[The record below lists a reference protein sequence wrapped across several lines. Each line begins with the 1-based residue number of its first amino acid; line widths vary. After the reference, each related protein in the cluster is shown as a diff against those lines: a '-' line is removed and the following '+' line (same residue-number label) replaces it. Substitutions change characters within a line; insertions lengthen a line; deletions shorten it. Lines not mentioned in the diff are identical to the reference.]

1 MAKSRASGS
10 AASRAKTKAKAK
22 AKPKATTRGS
32 RNRRPAAAQPLTVD
46 GAARG
51 VDGESSDADFFG
63 SDIESFG
70 TSLGSFP
77 PLSRTSS
84 DGNAFQ
90 DEEPMALSTPET
102 MQQILLSEHG
112 MGQGTP
118 NSSTPTQGTG
128 QQAGSD
134 TEYTLEALVSA
145 LPTPPMRNRSRAEG
159 RSEPPTRAVAKMLV
173 RAGDNRGLD
182 PVDCCSAFKKMQRE
196 PQQWLFEHSLAYA
209 SHSSNRNGLGCEGH
223 YDPPD
228 AALRH
233 GLEGSA
239 SPGFLSKS
247 PFSLNAGSRLILS
260 RGRDWAKLREIN
272 NVNWSRCEHRD
283 QERPLDEDLEEEIV
297 SPTRA
302 KRSRDSGWA
311 DEAELDT
318 PDERTNE
325 GAGEPASGSTERPML
340 VAAQSEALA
349 ATIDSSSS
357 PELIKDRKRAEWTTC
372 VDACKRSKSLL
383 TWHPIRNDTLAPG
396 IATIDASET
405 HWSEDKDYAND
416 NWHIISSGCSTRL
429 LMVKA
434 QQKSCCH
441 YLINIYQKVHDG
453 SKDGSALRGTVWDAL
468 QQAISTC
475 PTRHSLVIAG
485 DFNTGLQACAPYTG
499 SAIISKGNAADAPD
513 AHVLQRML
521 KQFDLRALNTFQPT
535 PGQTKGGAF
544 RQSQIDFI
552 IIRGRRTDSQAKC
565 TRTLVDA
572 DLGAWRGG
580 PKHWPVQASI
590 PAECYYASDMP
601 SRHNAA
607 KSINAKIKQG
617 QLHLGDPEG
626 FQQAIQQRLQS
637 LRGWDTQEIN
647 GILEEELHSRLVPVD
662 LRTEYDTPD
671 ATTPVKSLW
680 RCHRELKALQQVDNA
695 EAEIQRR
702 DLKIQFNQLQRQVRA
717 VSKLKRQAF
726 VEHCIQ
732 RATQAAQHGDI
743 REVYLQ
749 VNKIAPKVI
758 RRRPQLRDA
767 QGHIMSTLQETQALQ
782 RFWQEV
788 HVGQH
793 PRSPDPLLRYDL
805 PPQLLEDAL
814 ASLPQHKSLPDHYVP
829 GIAWKLA
836 ASSVAALAHRTILS
850 DWQMDRFWI
859 PPEWRH
865 AWLCFI
871 LKPNKSGRKA
881 EEYRP
886 IGLTDPVGKALLG
899 AISVQHRQ
907 ALYES
912 VAPFPQFAYMAN
924 RGVSQALMRAFQHL
938 HIARELVAQ
947 QRVTLQQRHAGAT
960 RCRLVG
966 AITVSLDMS
975 KAFDS
980 LEPKYMHQA
989 LELISCLP
997 SDVCRLIE
1005 HWHADVVY
1013 HFEHEKCQAHIR
1025 CGRGIRQGCKIAPRV
1040 WSLFTIL
1047 VMHEIGPD
1055 WCKQHS
1061 NWFADDALF
1070 QAVIRSEGELL
1081 QHIKAISKA
1090 LWVLQKLGMSI
1101 ASIAA
1106 SKSAVLLHLGGTTA
1120 GRVKAKIVQVHNQKQ
1135 QVLFQYED
1143 QQWRLPVVAQH
1154 DYLGATLS
1162 YTRME
1167 DLTATRRIKAA
1178 QALFDRLKPVL
1189 TQKALALKN
1198 RLRIWQACVT
1208 SSLLYAL
1215 PQVGLTSGS
1224 AQRVAV
1230 SFYRQLRHITSKP
1243 VHLTGVSNQ
1252 QLCGQY
1258 DLQDP
1263 IDCLLRSA
1271 QKQQAKT
1278 VRLST
1283 LLDAKDARLS
1293 EDILACEAR
1302 VLAQIHTIAS
1312 DRQAGHVP
1320 NALSTF
1326 QCPECDHV
1334 AGSKA
1339 ALTKHRNKIHQA
1351 GLKAS
1356 SYLDWKEVDRFTHG
1370 ANGLPT
1376 CRWCGKDFSSWQQL
1390 QRHIF
1395 DQVCQTRAHVVQTAQ
1410 IASATPMDV
1419 SASMCHP
1426 PCHESCATDAEQP
1439 VQTALTTDQPGTFVS
1454 PRQPDPGPM
1463 SYDLG
1468 DAPEPHIANDA
1479 SSKRRLDPQPVH
1491 RDNAIVDAIKA
1502 HPPLEVLFQLM
1513 FLKELGAQQVLSE
1526 GGFEV
1531 NNPNKRYRQDPDQDY
1546 SWGSY
1551 QDTRYR
1557 SSGSLDVEAAVYA
1570 LAKLCLR
1577 QETELS
1583 EIRQEKCFLLH
1594 VSAAPHGILKPLIQ
1608 ASMKWNE
1615 LRDQMKV
1622 ECSLKTE
1629 LFRLMLK
1636 ETAARMEKFERNQ
1649 DSQRAA
1655 EKVNW
1660 ISGMPLLWLYQKWDP
1675 EQQQLVLDQSRSGIP
1690 HQEVKDML
1698 ENLSAALKMD
1708 PESLNQFAA
1717 KRRLTPTMTGSSV
1730 PFRVSIGLRG
1740 PQCQILYEAFLKP
1753 SGLAVLN
1760 LIGANMHKERQ
1771 RHGREADEVGMPPGL
1786 LGTLGTSVRDLAH
1799 TTQPVLLR
1807 ALPRI
1812 QAIMRLWNDPNKQHD
1827 VAEFLSHLITQCR
1840 MPFGLECW
1848 QVRAIRGLELRI
1860 LDEGSLCTPIPLPTP
1875 VPPNNGQALTF
1886 QDCAAQFFRGSEHP
1900 DQMCALAS
1908 VAPLVCFQLRRY
1920 EFDVDTGITHK
1931 CTTPVGF
1938 SEHAIQVP
1946 VWSEA
1951 DTVQIRHVPYR
1962 ITAIAFHEG
1971 VTPTAGHYRTCLLHQ
1986 GQFYVTD
1993 VGAMAQRVGSQ
2004 MLERVQSNS
2013 YLFICTLCMDG

>member
-1 MAKSRASGS
+1 
-10 AASRAKTKAKAK
+10 
-22 AKPKATTRGS
+22 
-32 RNRRPAAAQPLTVD
+32 
-46 GAARG
+46 
-51 VDGESSDADFFG
+51 
-63 SDIESFG
+63 
-70 TSLGSFP
+70 
-77 PLSRTSS
+77 
-84 DGNAFQ
+84 
-90 DEEPMALSTPET
+90 
-102 MQQILLSEHG
+102 LL
-112 MGQGTP
+112 
-118 NSSTPTQGTG
+118 
-128 QQAGSD
+128 
-134 TEYTLEALVSA
+134 
-145 LPTPPMRNRSRAEG
+145 
-159 RSEPPTRAVAKMLV
+159 
-173 RAGDNRGLD
+173 
-182 PVDCCSAFKKMQRE
+182 
-196 PQQWLFEHSLAYA
+196 
-209 SHSSNRNGLGCEGH
+209 
-223 YDPPD
+223 
-228 AALRH
+228 
-233 GLEGSA
+233 
-239 SPGFLSKS
+239 
-247 PFSLNAGSRLILS
+247 I
-260 RGRDWAKLREIN
+260 
-272 NVNWSRCEHRD
+272 
-283 QERPLDEDLEEEIV
+283 
-297 SPTRA
+297 
-302 KRSRDSGWA
+302 
-311 DEAELDT
+311 
-318 PDERTNE
+318 
-325 GAGEPASGSTERPML
+325 
-340 VAAQSEALA
+340 
-349 ATIDSSSS
+349 
-357 PELIKDRKRAEWTTC
+357 
-372 VDACKRSKSLL
+372 
-383 TWHPIRNDTLAPG
+383 
-396 IATIDASET
+396 
-405 HWSEDKDYAND
+405 
-416 NWHIISSGCSTRL
+416 
-429 LMVKA
+429 VKA

-453 SKDGSALRGTVWDAL
+453 SKDGSTLRGKVWDAL
-468 QQAISTC
+468 QKAISMC

-499 SAIISKGNAADAPD
+499 SAIIGKGNAADAPD

-521 KQFDLRALNTFQPT
+521 KQFDLRALNTFQPA
-535 PGQTKGGAF
+535 PGAFTFQHQTKGGAF
-544 RQSQIDFI
+544 RKSQIDFV

-590 PAECYYASDMP
+590 PAECYYASNM
-601 SRHNAA
+601 SSSHKET
-607 KSINAKIKQG
+607 KSINAKLKKG
-617 QLHLGDPEG
+617 QLHLDDPEG
-626 FQQAIQQRLQS
+626 FQQATQQRLQS

-647 GILEEELHSRLVPVD
+647 GILEEELHSRLVSAD
-662 LRTEYDTPD
+662 LRLDHDTPD

-680 RCHRELKALQQVDNA
+680 RCHRELKALQQMDTA
-695 EAEIQRR
+695 EAEAKRC
-702 DLKIQFNQLQRQVRA
+702 DLKVKFTQLQRQVRT

-732 RATQAAQHGDI
+732 RAIQAAHHGDI

-749 VNKIAPKVI
+749 VNTIAPKVI

-767 QGHIMSTLQETQALQ
+767 QGHIMTTQQETQTLQ
-782 RFWQEV
+782 QFWQEV
-788 HVGQH
+788 YIGQQ

-836 ASSVAALAHRTILS
+836 ASSVAALAQRTILS
-850 DWQMDRFWI
+850 DWQQDRFWI

-899 AISVQHRQ
+899 AISVQHRD
-907 ALYES
+907 ALYGS
-912 VAPFPQFAYMAN
+912 VAPYPQFAYMAN

-938 HIARELVAQ
+938 HTARELVAQ

-960 RCRLVG
+960 RCSLVG

-980 LEPKYMHQA
+980 LEPQYMHQA
-989 LELISCLP
+989 LELSCLP
-997 SDVCRLIE
+997 GDVCRLIE
-1005 HWHADVVY
+1005 HWHAGVVY
-1013 HFEHEKCQAHIR
+1013 HFEHEKCQAQIS

-1047 VMHEIGPD
+1047 VMHEIGLE
-1055 WCKQHS
+1055 WCQQHS

-1070 QAVIRSEGELL
+1070 QAIIHSEEELL
-1081 QHIKAISKA
+1081 KHIKAISKA

-1101 ASIAA
+1101 AA

-1120 GRVKAKIVQVHNQKQ
+1120 KKVKAKIIQVHNQKQ
-1135 QVLFQYED
+1135 QVLFQHED
-1143 QQWRLPVVAQH
+1143 HQWRLPVVAQH
-1154 DYLGATLS
+1154 DYLGAILS

-1178 QALFDRLKPVL
+1178 QASFDRLKPVL
-1189 TQKALALKN
+1189 TQKTLALRT

-1215 PQVGLTSGS
+1215 PQVGLTPGS

-1230 SFYRQLRHITSKP
+1230 SFFRQLRHITSKP
-1243 VHLTGVSNQ
+1243 VHLTGISNQ
-1252 QLCGQY
+1252 QLCDQY
-1258 DLQDP
+1258 DLKDP

-1278 VRLST
+1278 VRLRT
-1283 LLDAKDARLS
+1283 VLDAKDARLA

-1302 VLAQIHTIAS
+1302 ILAQIHTIAS
-1312 DRQAGHVP
+1312 DRQAGHVTH
-1320 NALSTF
+1320 A
-1326 QCPECDHV
+1326 V
-1334 AGSKA
+1334 
-1339 ALTKHRNKIHQA
+1339 R
-1351 GLKAS
+1351 LKAS

-1370 ANGLPT
+1370 CAYLSFG
-1376 CRWCGKDFSSWQQL
+1376 CFS
-1390 QRHIF
+1390 
-1395 DQVCQTRAHVVQTAQ
+1395 
-1410 IASATPMDV
+1410 
-1419 SASMCHP
+1419 
-1426 PCHESCATDAEQP
+1426 
-1439 VQTALTTDQPGTFVS
+1439 
-1454 PRQPDPGPM
+1454 
-1463 SYDLG
+1463 
-1468 DAPEPHIANDA
+1468 N
-1479 SSKRRLDPQPVH
+1479 K
-1491 RDNAIVDAIKA
+1491 
-1502 HPPLEVLFQLM
+1502 VLFQLV

-1526 GGFEV
+1526 SGFEV

-1546 SWGSY
+1546 SWGGY

-1636 ETAARMEKFERNQ
+1636 ETAARMEKFEQNQ
-1649 DSQRAA
+1649 ESQRAA

-1675 EQQQLVLDQSRSGIP
+1675 EQQQLVLDQSRSGVP

-1717 KRRLTPTMTGSSV
+1717 KRRLTPAMTGASV

-1740 PQCQILYEAFLKP
+1740 PQCQILHEAFIKL

-1771 RHGREADEVGMPPGL
+1771 RHGREADEVGMPPEL

-1799 TTQPVLLR
+1799 NTQPILLR

-1812 QAIMRLWNDPNKQHD
+1812 QAIMRLWNDPNRQHD
-1827 VAEFLSHLITQCR
+1827 VAEFLSHLIMQCR

-1875 VPPNNGQALTF
+1875 APPDNGQALTF
-1886 QDCAAQFFRGSEHP
+1886 QACAAQFFQEAEHP

-1938 SEHAIQVP
+1938 SESAIQVP
-1946 VWSEA
+1946 VWRGV

-1993 VGAMAQRVGSQ
+1993 DGAVAKRADSQ

-2013 YLFICTLCMDG
+2013 YLFICALCMDG